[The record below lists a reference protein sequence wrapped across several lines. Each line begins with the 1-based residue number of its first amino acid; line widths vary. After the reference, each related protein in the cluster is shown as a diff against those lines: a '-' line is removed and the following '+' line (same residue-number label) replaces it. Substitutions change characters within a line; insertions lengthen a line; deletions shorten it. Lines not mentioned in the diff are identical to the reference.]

1 MSRPASSFN
10 LDLLI
15 NGTPT
20 ALGVIASGTGATK
33 NNSDTAAPFTIPS
46 GAVLRLVS
54 DLACVVN
61 VGATA
66 DNVVTSAVYGWPLV
80 AGVPKVI
87 VMPNSSSAILL
98 SVKAAAAVNV
108 NVATMS

>member
-1 MSRPASSFN
+1 MARPASSFN

-20 ALGVIASGTGATK
+20 ALGVIASGTGATT
-33 NNSDTAAPFTIPS
+33 NNSTTAVQFTIPS